1 MRLELLAYSFVLS
14 NMVLMQAG
22 LGHNYDVFMN
32 AFFES
37 INAMSTIISLSGR
50 SICVGRLELK
60 LEGAAARRI
69 EEARRDC
76 IVRVI
81 RIYQLN

>member
-1 MRLELLAYSFVLS
+1 MRYLKRRKATYAKRLGCVRLELLAYSFVLS

-22 LGHNYDVFMN
+22 LGHNYYVFMN

-50 SICVGRLELK
+50 SICVGRLEL
-60 LEGAAARRI
+60 
-69 EEARRDC
+69 
-76 IVRVI
+76 
-81 RIYQLN
+81 